1 MLMIR
6 NLEDIEVQPVEY
18 EPYYSIQ
25 NRWGRFGYTF
35 RFYERSEMDIDWDNM
50 NPTME
55 SGASW
60 YYDIQQAYQRE
71 AQAVYTAVPE
81 NVVPRLVRLCAANPQ
96 EDLEHITAFILYTL
110 QNMATYSTTPGVTPL
125 NADPVEYFLFESG
138 EGYCQHFASAAVLM
152 YRLYGIPARYVTG
165 YAVKP
170 SDFEEVTD
178 GGYRAVL
185 TDASAHA

>member
-1 MLMIR
+1 MIR

-71 AQAVYTAVPE
+71 AQTTYTAVPE
-81 NVVPRLVRLCAANPQ
+81 KGMMHLSRRW
-96 EDLEHITAFILYTL
+96 
-110 QNMATYSTTPGVTPL
+110 MKK
-125 NADPVEYFLFESG
+125 LFWISRNN
-138 EGYCQHFASAAVLM
+138 SN
-152 YRLYGIPARYVTG
+152 GI
-165 YAVKP
+165 
-170 SDFEEVTD
+170 
-178 GGYRAVL
+178 
-185 TDASAHA
+185 